1 MKLYELTS
9 SIRDLTLF
17 EDNESTQKALQEL
30 TEDFNTKALNIA
42 KLTKELNADIDAIDN
57 ETKRLYD
64 RKKSLQGKI
73 EWFKNYL
80 LENMTTSK
88 IEQIKDSI
96 ITISIRN
103 NPPSVDLVNTAVID
117 DRYAIIK
124 REFDKKAMLDDFKR
138 TGELPLGVNIITDKK
153 RVDIR

>member
-73 EWFKNYL
+73 DGFKEYL
-80 LENMTTSK
+80 MTNMIQSD
-88 IEQIKDSI
+88 IPQIKDSI
-96 ITISIRN
+96 ITISVRN
-103 NPPSVDLVNTAVID
+103 NPISIEVENTMNLPENYRNAIWTPNKTAIKNHFELTGEVID
-117 DRYAIIK
+117 GAK
-124 REFDKKAMLDDFKR
+124 
-138 TGELPLGVNIITDKK
+138 IITDKK
-153 RVDIR
+153 RIDIR